1 MGQDKA
7 WLELG
12 GMPLV
17 ERTARRVLPLVDEL
31 IVSTNQPDRFESLL
45 HRLPVAAQLVT
56 DQTPGVGPLGG
67 IASGLS
73 IASHDLVLVLA
84 MDMPFVQTGLLSYM
98 AALAADFQAVV
109 PKIPN
114 ARLGQ
119 LVTEPLLAF
128 YRRSCLASIT
138 AHLKAGD
145 RRVVSFL
152 SEVRTRWVLP
162 EEIARFDPD
171 FISFHNLNTPA
182 DWETAAVQFKPR

>member
-17 ERTARRVLPLVDEL
+17 ERTVRRVLPLADEL

-45 HRLPVAAQLVT
+45 RRLPVAAQLVT
-56 DQTPGVGPLGG
+56 DQTPGIGPLGG

-73 IASHDLVLVLA
+73 VASYDLVLVLA
-84 MDMPFVQTGLLSYM
+84 VDMPFVQIGLLSYM
-98 AALAADFQAVV
+98 AALAADYEAVV
-109 PKIPN
+109 PKIAN
-114 ARLGQ
+114 ARLGE
-119 LVTEPLLAF
+119 LVAEPLLAF
-128 YRRSCLASIT
+128 YRRSCLAAIT
-138 AHLKAGD
+138 RHLKAGH
-145 RRVVSFL
+145 RRAVSFL
-152 SEVRTRWVLP
+152 SEVRIRWVLP

-182 DWETAAVQFKPR
+182 DWETAAVQFESR